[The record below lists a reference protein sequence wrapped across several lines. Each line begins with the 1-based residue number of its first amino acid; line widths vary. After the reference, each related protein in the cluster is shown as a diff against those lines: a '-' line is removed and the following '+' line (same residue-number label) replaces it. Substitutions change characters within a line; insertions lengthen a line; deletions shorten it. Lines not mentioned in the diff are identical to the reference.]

1 ARGENAV
8 GATTDLFALGCVL
21 FECLAGR
28 PPFVAQSAVA
38 VLAKVLFEDPPRLGD
53 LRPELSGLDDLVA
66 RMLAKDPQGRPASAT
81 ELLDEL
87 RQVAPPELGAVSVD
101 GAARHT
107 ITTQERRL
115 VCIVVAAP
123 PGSLDDDGP
132 ETPWDADPSMTLSP
146 SLMQAA
152 TRHQARVEALR
163 NRSVVALLSSAGSA
177 TDLAARAAR
186 CALAMRGT
194 VPDATMAIAT
204 GRAVVTAERFPV
216 GDIID
221 AAAEL
226 LHETGE
232 GIRIDET
239 TAGLLDPRFEVA
251 ARRLLGE
258 REEAEP
264 GRRCAAGPPA
274 CEGGARELPAL
285 GALREGGLDEEEP
298 QARAAVLVGPPGI
311 GKSRLA
317 HEFLRRQRD
326 RHPELQ
332 AWIGQGDCVGAG
344 SPFGILSQ
352 ALRRGLSLVDAAG
365 RRERLRAR
373 AAEAAPAEAGRVAE
387 F

>member
-1 ARGENAV
+1 
-8 GATTDLFALGCVL
+8 
-21 FECLAGR
+21 
-28 PPFVAQSAVA
+28 
-38 VLAKVLFEDPPRLGD
+38 
-53 LRPELSGLDDLVA
+53 
-66 RMLAKDPQGRPASAT
+66 
-81 ELLDEL
+81 
-87 RQVAPPELGAVSVD
+87 
-101 GAARHT
+101 
-107 ITTQERRL
+107 
-115 VCIVVAAP
+115 
-123 PGSLDDDGP
+123 
-132 ETPWDADPSMTLSP
+132 
-146 SLMQAA
+146 
-152 TRHQARVEALR
+152 
-163 NRSVVALLSSAGSA
+163 
-177 TDLAARAAR
+177 
-186 CALAMRGT
+186 

-264 GRRCAAGPPA
+264 GRRLLGRPTPCVGRD
-274 CEGGARELPAL
+274 REIAVLEAL
-285 GALREGGLDEEEP
+285 LDECLDEDEP

-311 GKSRLA
+311 AKSRLA